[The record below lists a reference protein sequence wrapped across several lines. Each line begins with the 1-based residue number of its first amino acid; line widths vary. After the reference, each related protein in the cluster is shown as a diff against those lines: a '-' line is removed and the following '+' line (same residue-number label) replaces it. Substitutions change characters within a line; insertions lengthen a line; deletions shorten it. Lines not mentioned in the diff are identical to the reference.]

1 MIRLLLPFVSFFSI
15 LCGYFVL
22 RPVRDEIGVRAGVE
36 NIPWLFTGTFAATLL
51 LVPLFGWAVTRI
63 RRGAI
68 ASVVYGL
75 CAAALVATWAGLQ
88 AAADVKV
95 YGIAL
100 FIGISVINLFLISI
114 FWSVM
119 ADSHANADARRR
131 YGLIAIGGT
140 AGAIAGPAITATL
153 VTRVGPMNL
162 LLISAGFWTIAAIAI
177 AFVPRRADVPPQ
189 QKIGGGILAGIRLAL
204 RSPTMLRVA
213 GIIICYTTVSTI
225 LYMSQA
231 DIVSATIGNSA
242 ERTRY
247 FALVDLTTNIVIVA
261 AQALITSRVLTRL
274 GVQFALMAVPAAIGA
289 GLLAL
294 AAAPRLMVIATIYV
308 IHRAGEHSLTRPAR
322 EVIFTTASDEER
334 YKAKNFLDTFVYR
347 GNDALVAW
355 AIGAAHGAGA
365 GVVTLALLGTGV
377 AAAWALNG
385 RVLGRNHDAS
395 QQSNDQQ
402 QQPVA
407 A

>member
-1 MIRLLLPFVSFFSI
+1 MRLLLPFISFFSI

-51 LVPLFGWAVTRI
+51 LVPLFGWAVARI

-68 ASVVYGL
+68 ASFVYGL
-75 CAAALVATWAGLQ
+75 CAAALIATWAGLR
-88 AAADVKV
+88 AAEDVTV
-95 YGIAL
+95 YGVAL
-100 FIGISVINLFLISI
+100 FIGISVINLFLTSV

-119 ADSHANADARRR
+119 ADAHANADARRR

-153 VTRVGPMNL
+153 VTRIGPMNL
-162 LLISAGFWTIAAIAI
+162 LLVSAGFWIVAAVAI
-177 AFVPRRADVPPQ
+177 AFVPRRADVPRQ
-189 QKIGGGILAGIRLAL
+189 QKIGGNVFAGIKLAL
-204 RSPTMLRVA
+204 TSPTLLRIA

-231 DIVSATIGNSA
+231 DIIAATIGNSA

-247 FALVDLTTNIVIVA
+247 FALVDLTTNIVTVA

-274 GVQFALMAVPAAIGA
+274 GVQFALMAVPVAIGA
-289 GLLAL
+289 GLLTLSAVPSL
-294 AAAPRLMVIATIYV
+294 IVIATVYV
-308 IHRAGEHSLTRPAR
+308 IHRAGEYSLTRPAR
-322 EVIFTTASDEER
+322 EVIFTAVDGEER
-334 YKAKNFLDTFVYR
+334 YKAKNFLDTFIYR

-355 AIGAAHGAGA
+355 LIGAAHGAGA
-365 GVVTLALLGTGV
+365 GVATLGLLGTGV
-377 AAAWALNG
+377 AAAWAING
-385 RVLGRNHDAS
+385 RILGRKHDA
-395 QQSNDQQ
+395 QHQ

>member
-1 MIRLLLPFVSFFSI
+1 MRLLLPFVSFFSL

-36 NIPWLFTGTFAATLL
+36 NIPWLFTGTFVATLL
-51 LVPLFGWAVTRI
+51 LVPLFGWAVARI

-75 CAAALVATWAGLQ
+75 CAAVLVATWAGLQ
-88 AAADVKV
+88 AAADVTV

-100 FIGISVINLFLISI
+100 FIGISVVNLFLISV

-162 LLISAGFWTIAAIAI
+162 LLISAGFWIVAAVAI
-177 AFVPRRADVPPQ
+177 AFVPRRADAPPQ
-189 QKIGGGILAGIRLAL
+189 QKIGGGILAGVKLAL
-204 RSPTMLRVA
+204 RSPTMLRVG
-213 GIIICYTTVSTI
+213 GIIIGYTTVSTI

-231 DIVSATIGNSA
+231 DVVSATIGDSA

-247 FALVDLTTNIVIVA
+247 FALVDLTTNILTVA

-274 GVQFALMAVPAAIGA
+274 GVQFALMAVPVAMGA

-294 AAAPRLMVIATIYV
+294 AAAPGLIVVAPIYV
-308 IHRAGEHSLTRPAR
+308 IHRAGEHALTRPAR
-322 EVIFTTASDEER
+322 EVIFTTVGDEER

-347 GNDALVAW
+347 GNDALMAW
-355 AIGAAHGAGA
+355 AIAALHGLGA
-365 GVVTLALLGTGV
+365 GVASLALLGTGV
-377 AAAWALNG
+377 AAAWAMNG
-385 RVLGRNHDAS
+385 RSLGRQH
-395 QQSNDQQ
+395 DQQ